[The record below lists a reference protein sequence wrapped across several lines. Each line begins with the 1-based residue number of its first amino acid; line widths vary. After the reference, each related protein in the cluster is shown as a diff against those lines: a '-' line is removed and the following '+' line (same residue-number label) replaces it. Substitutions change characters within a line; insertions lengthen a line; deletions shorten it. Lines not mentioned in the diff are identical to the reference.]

1 MKTMKEDYE
10 NPLKE
15 DLEHILSHTEARWE
29 ELRGKKIFITGGTG
43 FFGTWFLESFA
54 WANRRLNLNSSM
66 LVLTRDIDAF
76 KKKVPHLGDNH
87 SISFHEGDVRSY
99 EFPNGV
105 FEYIIHAAASFQSNM
120 SEEDAL
126 DVFDI
131 IADGTR
137 HTLEFSKHCNLKKF
151 LLISSGAV
159 YGKQTPN
166 MKRIHEDCHQGP
178 DPTDWRSAYGEG
190 KRVAELLTIL
200 NARKYNYEA
209 KIARCFTFLGPYQR
223 LDGQWAI
230 TDFINDGLKGG
241 PIVVKGDGMPCRSYL
256 YAADLMIFLWKILF
270 DGKSCLPYN
279 VGSDVETSIRIL
291 AEIVADSF
299 KMEGNVVI
307 SEKQVTDRDNNRYVP
322 SIERANEGLNL
333 RQYID
338 LKSAIKRTIEFIKL
352 QN

>member
-1 MKTMKEDYE
+1 MKTMTDNYE

-15 DLEHILSHTEARWE
+15 DLEHILSHTEGLWE
-29 ELRGKKIFITGGTG
+29 ELRGKNIFITGGTG

-54 WANRRLNLNSSM
+54 WANRRLNLNASI
-66 LVLTRDIDAF
+66 LVLTRDINVF
-76 KKKVPHLGDNH
+76 RKKAPHLANDH
-87 SISFHEGDVRSY
+87 SISFHQGDVRSY
-99 EFPNGV
+99 EFPKGV

-120 SEEDAL
+120 REEDAL

-137 HTLEFSKHCNLKKF
+137 HTLEFGKQCNLRKF

-159 YGKQTPN
+159 YGKQKPN
-166 MKRIHEDCHQGP
+166 MKGIHEDCHQGP
-178 DPTDWRSAYGEG
+178 DPTDWHSAYGEG
-190 KRVAELLTIL
+190 KRVAELITIL
-200 NARKYNYEA
+200 NARKFNFEA